1 MVQELSLDQISTI
14 KAKADEIKKAKKLK
28 KVYPI
33 YVFGEEGDEKELY
46 LGYFG
51 TPNIVTF
58 SKFLSNSKK
67 DEVTAIRQLARDT
80 FLEGDNE
87 LVEDEG
93 LFLYGLM
100 GQIQNIVA
108 QREGGIVNL

>member
-1 MVQELSLDQISTI
+1 MEQELSLDQISSI

-80 FLEGDNE
+80 FWKETVSLLKTKGCSFM
-87 LVEDEG
+87 V
-93 LFLYGLM
+93 
-100 GQIQNIVA
+100 
-108 QREGGIVNL
+108 